1 MAYYIS
7 EISASKRFR
16 CMKIWNYHFIWQWQ
30 ITRNMA
36 TLYFFLCFHISFSS
50 LLIVHKTVMYV
61 CSLIIHFFA
70 YLVYSQAEIE
80 STKWPWVSFFKAERQ
95 HLSVNY
101 KMEQRSESIKMMVKH
116 PYLLLA
122 NIMSNL
128 VSFFGSN
135 LVFQQEGNL
144 ILFSVHFS

>member
-1 MAYYIS
+1 
-7 EISASKRFR
+7 
-16 CMKIWNYHFIWQWQ
+16 
-30 ITRNMA
+30 MA

-101 KMEQRSESIKMMVKH
+101 KMEQRSESIKLMVKH
-116 PYLLLA
+116 PYLLLP

-128 VSFFGSN
+128 VSFFW
-135 LVFQQEGNL
+135 VK
-144 ILFSVHFS
+144 FSVPAGRKPDTILSAL